1 MSEDEKSRDTQGM
14 TPWSSAASAT
24 PSTADRA
31 LLGGRY
37 EILGLVGSGGMGSV
51 YRAFDRELEEIVAL
65 KTLREGLAATPH
77 LLERFRREV
86 KLARRVTHPNVARTF
101 DLGTHDGARF
111 LTMEL
116 IAGEP
121 VSRHRGQKVALG
133 ESLRIAA
140 EVLRGLAAAHAAGVV
155 HRDLKPDNVML
166 SKERVVITDF
176 GIARL
181 SEARDADAA
190 LKTGNVVG
198 TPAYMAPEQL
208 EAAAVDGR

>member
-51 YRAFDRELEEIVAL
+51 YRAFDRELEEIGAL
-65 KTLREGLAATPH
+65 KTLREGLAGTPD

-101 DLGTHDGARF
+101 DIGEHEAEKF
-111 LTMEL
+111 LTMEY
-116 IAGEP
+116 
-121 VSRHRGQKVALG
+121 VDG
-133 ESLRIAA
+133 ESL
-140 EVLRGLAAAHAAGVV
+140 
-155 HRDLKPDNVML
+155 
-166 SKERVVITDF
+166 S
-176 GIARL
+176 
-181 SEARDADAA
+181 A
-190 LKTGNVVG
+190 LISREGH
-198 TPAYMAPEQL
+198 
-208 EAAAVDGR
+208 